1 MEDGERREEGRPSGF
16 GRRDRQSDRTDQR
29 DRERTGRRG
38 RTGRTGRLAASS
50 PEKQLQKG
58 KERSSLIIHQSAL
71 GIKLS
76 GYRVIRCSV
85 QLIPL
90 PLPIHSLHPDLTTPA
105 LLHSR
110 GATSLRGSR
119 DSTTLVSAK
128 IYYVTKN

>member
-1 MEDGERREEGRPSGF
+1 MEDAERREEGRPSGF

-58 KERSSLIIHQSAL
+58 KERSSLIIHQSAVR
-71 GIKLS
+71 S
-76 GYRVIRCSV
+76 RNQVIRCSV

-105 LLHSR
+105 LIHSR